1 MNLVSLKSPRSF
13 SNDSRLKIQVK
24 STTFGP
30 AVTKFYTPFCLTSP
44 KGGRIGTVTA
54 SLRQNSQQTKTR
66 YPKPLNKHGQERRG
80 AGNPSNDALPA
91 HRVYRY

>member
-13 SNDSRLKIQVK
+13 SNDSRLKLQVK

-44 KGGRIGTVTA
+44 KGGRLGTVTA
-54 SLRQNSQQTKTR
+54 SLRQNSQQTKIK
-66 YPKPLNKHGQERRG
+66 YPKPLNKAQEREIG
-80 AGNPSNDALPA
+80 A
-91 HRVYRY
+91 R